1 MDAIRQANL
10 STLAISV
17 SGRSDGF
24 IRQQKRRYS
33 ELFDGSGVELK
44 FFAART
50 HPLGDPALSVP
61 VER

>member
-1 MDAIRQANL
+1 MDAIRQARVT
-10 STLAISV
+10 TLAIAV

-33 ELFDGSGVELK
+33 QLFDGSSVALR
-44 FFAART
+44 FFAARS
-50 HPLGDPALSVP
+50 HALGHPALSVP